1 MRHLL
6 RAGAGLWGV
15 LAILLAWQ
23 LGVWLTGVNSIVLP
37 SPASVAVDLA
47 ANPGLYASN
56 TVETVVLAALGLVG
70 GMALGTILAML
81 CWASGVLAGLLTPL
95 GVVFA
100 SVPVVAIIPVLARVL
115 GYDRRTVLAVVVII
129 CFFPAFVFTG
139 AGLRALPPGSADLFR
154 VLGATRARSLRL
166 LALPA
171 SLPDWSVALRLAAAN
186 SILAATVAEFLM
198 GTSGLGYLFSA
209 ARSEFDMARALGASA
224 VATAMSVLA
233 FTVTS
238 VLEARLRQEWR

>member
-1 MRHLL
+1 MRRVL
-6 RAGAGLWGV
+6 RAGGGLWGIG
-15 LAILLAWQ
+15 AILLLWQ

-37 SPASVAVDLA
+37 SPASVVTDIWAE
-47 ANPGLYASN
+47 PSLYAVN
-56 TVETVVLAALGLVG
+56 TVETVVLAALGLLG
-70 GMALGTILAML
+70 GMALGTVLAVL
-81 CWASGVLAGLLTPL
+81 CWASGILSGLLTPL

-100 SVPVVAIIPVLARVL
+100 SVPVVALIPILARVF
-115 GYDRRTVLAVVVII
+115 GYDQRTVLVVVIII

-139 AGLRALPPGSADLFR
+139 TGLRALPPGSADLFR
-154 VLGATRARSLRL
+154 VLGAGRGRLLRL

-171 SLPDWSVALRLAAAN
+171 ALPDWSVALRLAAAN

-224 VATAMSVLA
+224 VATLVSVLA
-233 FTVTS
+233 FSVTS
-238 VLEARLRQEWR
+238 ILEARIRRGWR